1 MEVKP
6 VRELQCR
13 AGGLEI
19 RFSQVT
25 AYGLLLF
32 LVTSRNMLVLRIF
45 QCLLLCCVCHGK
57 MTCILSVYINQ
68 YILL

>member
-32 LVTSRNMLVLRIF
+32 LVTSRNMLV
-45 QCLLLCCVCHGK
+45 CV
-57 MTCILSVYINQ
+57 SSNVY
-68 YILL
+68 YYVAFVMVR